1 MNSKRTSKQ
10 YYIINEKRIR
20 IKYGTMDKND
30 PSVIFIR
37 AKGDIKPYIKKTSYT
52 NDVKELKECFKNMVR
67 DHIISNENLFTKRWI
82 CNVEITDKGLAYNKH
97 AHLRYEVFIVPET
110 KKPIEEYETVFSEL
124 ANKINNSIS
133 DYLKCRGIE
142 CF

>member
-10 YYIINEKRIR
+10 YYIINEKGIR
-20 IKYGTMDKND
+20 IKYGTMDKRD

-37 AKGDIKPYIKKTSYT
+37 AKGDIKPYVKKTSYA
-52 NDVKELKECFKNMVR
+52 NDVKELKEGFRNMVKS
-67 DHIISNENLFTKRWI
+67 HLAENERLLPKRCI

-97 AHLRYEVFIVPET
+97 AHLRYEVFVVPET
-110 KKPIEEYETVFSEL
+110 KKPIEEYESDFSEL
-124 ANKINNSIS
+124 ANKINGSIS
-133 DYLKCRGIE
+133 EYLKCRGIE

>member
-110 KKPIEEYETVFSEL
+110 KKPIEEYETVFSER

>member
-1 MNSKRTSKQ
+1 
-10 YYIINEKRIR
+10 
-20 IKYGTMDKND
+20 MDKND